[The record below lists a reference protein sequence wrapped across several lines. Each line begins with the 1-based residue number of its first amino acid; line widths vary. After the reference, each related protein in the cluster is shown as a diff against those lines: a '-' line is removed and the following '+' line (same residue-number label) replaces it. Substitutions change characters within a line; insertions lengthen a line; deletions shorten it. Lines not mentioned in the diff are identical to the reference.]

1 MKAVSFFLV
10 FFSVLTGVS
19 DLFAA
24 PGHDIADIKQRK
36 ELRVAVLSKN
46 IEPFF
51 VITKTRRLGGI
62 DHELAESIAM
72 ALGVTLK
79 LDRSSKT
86 FDEVVEKVAKG
97 DADIG
102 ISKLSMTLDRAQ
114 RVIFTHPY
122 ARFDKTLVINKFFYQ
137 KHFPDS
143 RTRGSFKS
151 VMNRPNVRIG
161 VIKNSSYAYNAREIF
176 PDAITIA
183 YGNWK
188 KLRDDLM
195 TGKIDALMRDDFE
208 VKRWYMKTPNLNS
221 YVVSVRLRDQPDFAH
236 VVVHPS
242 GHMLSRWLDRY
253 ITEIKAVEKGNTE
266 RILSLITA
274 PSQ

>member
-1 MKAVSFFLV
+1 MRVIRFFLGLLC
-10 FFSVLTGVS
+10 VLTGVS
-19 DLFAA
+19 DIFAA
-24 PGHDIADIKQRK
+24 TGHDIADIKRRK
-36 ELRVAVLSKN
+36 VLRVAVLSKN
-46 IEPFF
+46 LEPFI
-51 VITKTRRLGGI
+51 VVTKTRRLGGI

-72 ALGVTLK
+72 SLGVKLV

-102 ISKLSMTLDRAQ
+102 VSKLSMTIDRAQ
-114 RVIFTHPY
+114 RVIFTEPY
-122 ARFDKTLVINKFFYQ
+122 ARFDKTLVLNKFFYQ
-137 KHFPDS
+137 KHFPDTHS
-143 RTRGSFKS
+143 RGSFKS

-161 VIKNSSYAYNAREIF
+161 VIKDSSYAYNAREIF
-176 PDAITIA
+176 PDAITIE

-208 VKRWYMKTPNLNS
+208 VKRWYMKTPSLNS

-242 GHMLSRWLDRY
+242 GQMLSRWLDRY
-253 ITEIKAVEKGNTE
+253 ITNVKAVEKGNTE